1 MTRRQRQTSSGERRS
16 SSSSP
21 VPVSFPSEPLP
32 PECPQTLRLRGAHT
46 DIPKECPVP
55 TETCPR
61 PARDGG
67 AWTRAGVKVGRRPW
81 EQREAC
87 EEHPGPTSFGTER
100 HAPAPSW
107 VPALPGIIHS
117 VPRGR
122 RDFAQSSALPGA
134 EFGFSPGS
142 RLPSLP
148 RLAWPRP
155 EAPSAARRLRGPGAT
170 APGRD
175 QAHAASPHERFPDC
189 SHRGVTFLIKGS
201 GKIQEIMEV
210 RAKI

>member
-21 VPVSFPSEPLP
+21 VPVSFPSKPLP

-67 AWTRAGVKVGRRPW
+67 AWTRADVKVGRRPW

-100 HAPAPSW
+100 HATAPSW

-117 VPRGR
+117 VPRR
-122 RDFAQSSALPGA
+122 RPDFAQSSALPGA
-134 EFGFSPGS
+134 ESGFSPGS

-148 RLAWPRP
+148 RLLDW
-155 EAPSAARRLRGPGAT
+155 RGPGPKPLLRLA
-170 APGRD
+170 ASGPGRHGSR
-175 QAHAASPHERFPDC
+175 QGPSTCRLSPRALPRLQPPWRNL
-189 SHRGVTFLIKGS
+189 SNKGL
-201 GKIQEIMEV
+201 
-210 RAKI
+210 R